1 MATQKELGI
10 HRARSDVGRVPEP
23 RMGHL
28 RKARSAH
35 FGDNRARGLVRKF
48 LQKELSKKQN
58 PLLQEKLDHLEAE
71 TPEAPNAKVKGPLK
85 DKMSKQK
92 KKPKKLKNDRAVLG
106 ARVKIYWKTMKEWY
120 SGTITHVDPEDEAL
134 TVTYD
139 DGEELTYPPNF
150 KGWRWRL
157 LDA

>member
-1 MATQKELGI
+1 MRQ
-10 HRARSDVGRVPEP
+10 
-23 RMGHL
+23 
-28 RKARSAH
+28 
-35 FGDNRARGLVRKF
+35 F

-71 TPEAPNAKVKGPLK
+71 TPEASNAKVKGPLK
-85 DKMSKQK
+85 DKMSEQK

-150 KGWRWRL
+150 TGWRWRL

>member
-1 MATQKELGI
+1 MTMGKVRDHDAEMAGAL
-10 HRARSDVGRVPEP
+10 ARQDSA
-23 RMGHL
+23 
-28 RKARSAH
+28 RKARAAAMLAK
-35 FGDNRARGLVRKF
+35 GGPGAPV
-48 LQKELSKKQN
+48 KK
-58 PLLQEKLDHLEAE
+58 
-71 TPEAPNAKVKGPLK
+71 V
-85 DKMSKQK
+85 SKQK

-150 KGWRWRL
+150 TGWRWRL